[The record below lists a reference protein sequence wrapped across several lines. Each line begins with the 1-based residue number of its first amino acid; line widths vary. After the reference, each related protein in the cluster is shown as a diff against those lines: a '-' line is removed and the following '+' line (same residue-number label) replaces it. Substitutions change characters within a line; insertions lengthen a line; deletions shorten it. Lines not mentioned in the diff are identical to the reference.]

1 MSDDA
6 PAEPVTVL
14 DRLLAAGIN
23 PDRAVEHLRAGR
35 VSVDGTIVTD
45 PEAPAPKPVRVVL
58 VAV

>member
-1 MSDDA
+1 MT
-6 PAEPVTVL
+6 EPEQPTVL

-45 PEAPAPKPVRVVL
+45 PDTEAAKPVRVVL